1 MGWLLLVGL
10 LALLWL
16 RQPVLVLLGSAAL
29 FLYAFF
35 DDGRPEYLIYDVWEA
50 FNKEV
55 LLAIPLFMFA
65 GAVMSRGSIARRLID
80 FAVAATRFMPSG
92 LAIATVASAAG
103 FAAISGSAA
112 VTLLAVGAIMHQAL
126 VENGYDKGFAIGLIC
141 ASGVL
146 GIIIPPS
153 IPLIL
158 YGVMTETSIADL
170 FIAGLGPAL
179 LMIAVLALHT
189 LIRYGRRTSKGAWD
203 WREVKRTGM
212 RALPALPLPAVV
224 LGGIYGGFFTPT
236 EAAAVSV
243 ALAIV
248 VEVAV
253 HRDLGLRDLWDLSL
267 ETSRLLG
274 SLFLVL
280 AFAVSINVF
289 LTYQQIP
296 QQTLAAMEGMID
308 SPVQF
313 LLLGNLL
320 LLLVGMV
327 IDIGSAVLILSPLLE
342 PLANRLGI
350 ESVPLGIM
358 MILNLGIGYL
368 TPPMGLNLIVA
379 MGAFKEDFA
388 TVAKAVLPFIGLM
401 LLVLAAV
408 ALVPQLST
416 FLLQPP

>member
-1 MGWLLLVGL
+1 MGWVLLIGL
-10 LALLWL
+10 FVLLWL
-16 RQPVLVLLGSAAL
+16 RQPILVLLGAAAL
-29 FLYAFF
+29 FVYTAF
-35 DDGRPEYLIYDVWEA
+35 DGGHPEYVVYDIWEA

-80 FAVAATRFMPSG
+80 FVVAATRFAPGG
-92 LAIATVASAAG
+92 LAVATVVSAAG
-103 FAAISGSAA
+103 FAAITGSAT
-112 VTLLAVGAIMHQAL
+112 VTLLAVGAIMYQGL
-126 VENGYDKGFAIGLIC
+126 IENGYGKQFAIGLIA

-146 GIIIPPS
+146 GIVIPPS

-179 LMIAVLALHT
+179 VMVAVLAAYT
-189 LIRYGRRTSKGAWD
+189 LARYGRGRSGRWD
-203 WREVKRTGM
+203 WAEVRRTA
-212 RALPALPLPAVV
+212 RQALPAIPVPVVV

-236 EAAAVSV
+236 EAAAVAV
-243 ALAIV
+243 VLAVVIELVVNRDMALA
-248 VEVAV
+248 
-253 HRDLGLRDLWDLSL
+253 DLWDVSL
-267 ETSRLLG
+267 ETSRLMG

-289 LTYQQIP
+289 LTYEQIP
-296 QQTLAAMEGMID
+296 QQTVAAMEGVID
-308 SPVQF
+308 TPAEF
-313 LLLGNLL
+313 LILGNLA

-350 ESVPLGIM
+350 GSEQLGIL
-358 MILNLGIGYL
+358 MIVNLGIGYL

-379 MGAFKEDFA
+379 MAAFREDFV
-388 TVAKAVLPFIGLM
+388 TVTKAVLPFIGL
-401 LLVLAAV
+401 LLL
-408 ALVPQLST
+408 ALVVIAVFPAIST
-416 FLLQPP
+416 FLI

>member
-1 MGWLLLVGL
+1 MGWLLLIGL

-16 RQPVLVLLGSAAL
+16 RQPILVLLGSAAL

-35 DDGRPEYLIYDVWEA
+35 DDGRPEYLIYDIWEA

-80 FAVAATRFMPSG
+80 FAVATTRFMPGG

-126 VENGYDKGFAIGLIC
+126 IENGYGKGFAIGLIC

-146 GIIIPPS
+146 GIIVPPS

-179 LMIAVLALHT
+179 LMIAVLALYT
-189 LIRYGRRTSKGAWD
+189 LARYGRVAQGGVWD
-203 WREVKRTGM
+203 WREVKRSGA
-212 RALPALPLPAVV
+212 RALPALPLPVVV

-243 ALAIV
+243 ALAVI

-253 HRDLGLRDLWDLSL
+253 HRDLGLRDLWEVSL
-267 ETSRLLG
+267 ETSRLMG

-280 AFAVSINVF
+280 AFAVSINIF

-296 QQTLAAMEGMID
+296 QQTLAAMEGLID
-308 SPVQF
+308 SPLQF
-313 LLLGNLL
+313 LALGNLL

-342 PLANRLGI
+342 PMANRLGV

-379 MGAFKEDFA
+379 MGAFRTDFA
-388 TVAKAVLPFIGLM
+388 TVTKAVLPFIGLM

-408 ALVPQLST
+408 ALFPQLST
-416 FLLQPP
+416 FLLAP

>member
-1 MGWLLLVGL
+1 MGWVLLIGLVV
-10 LALLWL
+10 LLWL
-16 RQPVLVLLGSAAL
+16 RQPILVLLGAAAL
-29 FLYAFF
+29 FVYTAF
-35 DDGRPEYLIYDVWEA
+35 DGGHPEYVVYDIWEA

-80 FAVAATRFMPSG
+80 FVVATTRFAPGGLAVA
-92 LAIATVASAAG
+92 TVVSAAG
-103 FAAISGSAA
+103 FAAITGSAT
-112 VTLLAVGAIMHQAL
+112 VTLLAVGAIMYQGL
-126 VENGYDKGFAIGLIC
+126 IENGYGKQFAVGLIA

-146 GIIIPPS
+146 GIVIPPS

-179 LMIAVLALHT
+179 VMVAVLAAYT
-189 LIRYGRRTSKGAWD
+189 LVRYGRSRSGRWD
-203 WREVKRTGM
+203 WTEVRRTA
-212 RALPALPLPAVV
+212 RQALPAIPVPVVV

-236 EAAAVSV
+236 EAAAVAV
-243 ALAIV
+243 VLAV
-248 VEVAV
+248 VIELAV
-253 HRDLGLRDLWDLSL
+253 NRDMGLADLWDVSL
-267 ETSRLLG
+267 ETSRLMG

-289 LTYQQIP
+289 LTYEQIP
-296 QQTLAAMEGMID
+296 QQTVAAMEGVID
-308 SPVQF
+308 TPAEF
-313 LLLGNLL
+313 LILGNLA

-350 ESVPLGIM
+350 GSEQLGIL
-358 MILNLGIGYL
+358 MIVNLGIGYL

-379 MGAFKEDFA
+379 MAAFREDFV
-388 TVAKAVLPFIGLM
+388 TVTKAVLPFIGL
-401 LLVLAAV
+401 LLL
-408 ALVPQLST
+408 ALVVIAVFPAIST
-416 FLLQPP
+416 FLI

>member
-1 MGWLLLVGL
+1 MGWVLLIGLVV
-10 LALLWL
+10 LLWL
-16 RQPVLVLLGSAAL
+16 RQPILVLLGAAAL
-29 FLYAFF
+29 FVYTAF
-35 DDGRPEYLIYDVWEA
+35 DGGHPEYVVYDIWEA

-80 FAVAATRFMPSG
+80 FVVATTRFAPGGLAVA
-92 LAIATVASAAG
+92 TVVSAAG
-103 FAAISGSAA
+103 FAAITGSAT
-112 VTLLAVGAIMHQAL
+112 VTLLAVGAIMYQAL
-126 VENGYDKGFAIGLIC
+126 IENGYGKRFAIGLIA

-146 GIIIPPS
+146 GIVIPPS

-179 LMIAVLALHT
+179 VMVAVLAAYT
-189 LIRYGRRTSKGAWD
+189 LVRYGRGHRGQWN
-203 WREVKRTGM
+203 WGEVKRTA
-212 RALPALPLPAVV
+212 RLALPAIPLPVVV

-236 EAAAVSV
+236 EAAAVAV
-243 ALAIV
+243 VLAV
-248 VEVAV
+248 VIELVV
-253 HRDLGLRDLWDLSL
+253 NRDMGLADLWDVSL
-267 ETSRLLG
+267 ETSRLMG

-289 LTYQQIP
+289 LTYEQIP
-296 QQTLAAMEGMID
+296 QQTVAAMEGVID
-308 SPVQF
+308 TPTEF
-313 LLLGNLL
+313 LILGNLA

-350 ESVPLGIM
+350 GSEQLGIL
-358 MILNLGIGYL
+358 MIVNLGIGYL

-379 MGAFKEDFA
+379 MAAFREDFV
-388 TVAKAVLPFIGLM
+388 TVTKAVLPFVGL
-401 LLVLAAV
+401 LLL
-408 ALVPQLST
+408 ALVVIAVFPAIST
-416 FLLQPP
+416 FLI

>member
-1 MGWLLLVGL
+1 MTGWVLLIGLLV
-10 LALLWL
+10 LLWL
-16 RQPVLVLLGSAAL
+16 RQPILVLLGAAAL
-29 FLYAFF
+29 FVYTAF
-35 DDGRPEYLIYDVWEA
+35 DGGHPEYVVYDIWEA

-80 FAVAATRFMPSG
+80 FVVATTRFAPGGLAVA
-92 LAIATVASAAG
+92 TVVSAAG
-103 FAAISGSAA
+103 FAAITGSAT
-112 VTLLAVGAIMHQAL
+112 VTLLAVGAIMYQGL
-126 VENGYDKGFAIGLIC
+126 IENGYGKQFAIGLIA

-146 GIIIPPS
+146 GIVIPPS

-179 LMIAVLALHT
+179 VMVAVLAAYT
-189 LIRYGRRTSKGAWD
+189 LVRYGRGRSGGWD
-203 WREVKRTGM
+203 WQEVKRTA
-212 RALPALPLPAVV
+212 RQALPAIPLPAVV

-236 EAAAVSV
+236 EAAAVAVVLAV
-243 ALAIV
+243 AIELVVNRDMGLA
-248 VEVAV
+248 
-253 HRDLGLRDLWDLSL
+253 DLWDVSR
-267 ETSRLLG
+267 ETSRLMG

-289 LTYQQIP
+289 LTYEQIP
-296 QQTLAAMEGMID
+296 QQTVAAMEGVID
-308 SPVQF
+308 SPAEF
-313 LLLGNLL
+313 LILGNLA

-350 ESVPLGIM
+350 GSEQLGIL
-358 MILNLGIGYL
+358 MIVNLGIGYL

-379 MGAFKEDFA
+379 MAAFREDFV
-388 TVAKAVLPFIGLM
+388 TVAKAVLPFIGL
-401 LLVLAAV
+401 LLL
-408 ALVPQLST
+408 ALVVIAVFPAIST
-416 FLLQPP
+416 FLI

>member
-1 MGWLLLVGL
+1 MGWLLLIGL

-16 RQPVLVLLGSAAL
+16 RQPILVLLGSAAL
-29 FLYAFF
+29 FLYAVF
-35 DDGRPEYLIYDVWEA
+35 DDGRPAYLIYDIWEA

-80 FAVAATRFMPSG
+80 FAVAATRFMPGG

-126 VENGYDKGFAIGLIC
+126 LENGYGKGFAIGLIC
-141 ASGVL
+141 ASSVL

-158 YGVMTETSIADL
+158 YGVMTETSIGDL

-179 LMIAVLALHT
+179 LMIAVLGLYT
-189 LIRYGRRTSKGAWD
+189 LVRYGRHASTSPWD
-203 WREVKRTGM
+203 WREVRRTGI
-212 RALPALPLPAVV
+212 RALPAMPLPVVV

-243 ALAIV
+243 ALAII
-248 VEVAV
+248 VEVLV
-253 HRDLGLRDLWDLSL
+253 HRDLGLSDLWDVSL
-267 ETSRLLG
+267 ETSRLMG

-313 LLLGNLL
+313 LVFGNLL
-320 LLLVGMV
+320 LLMVGMV

-342 PLANRLGI
+342 PMANRLGV

-388 TVAKAVLPFIGLM
+388 TVTKAVLPFIGLM
-401 LLVLAAV
+401 LLVLVAV
-408 ALVPQLST
+408 ALAPQIST
-416 FLLQPP
+416 FLL

>member
-1 MGWLLLVGL
+1 MGWLLLFGL
-10 LALLWL
+10 LVLLWL
-16 RQPVLVLLGSAAL
+16 RQPVLVLLGAAAL

-80 FAVAATRFMPSG
+80 FAVAATKFMPSG

-126 VENGYDKGFAIGLIC
+126 VENGYGKGFAIGLIC

-179 LMIAVLALHT
+179 LMIAVLALYT

-203 WREVKRTGM
+203 WREVKRTGV
-212 RALPALPLPAVV
+212 RALPAIPLPAVV

-248 VEVAV
+248 VEVLV
-253 HRDLGLRDLWDLSL
+253 HRDLGLRDLWDVSL
-267 ETSRLLG
+267 ETARLLG

-408 ALVPQLST
+408 ALAPQLST
-416 FLLQPP
+416 FLL

>member
-1 MGWLLLVGL
+1 MGWLLAVGL

-16 RQPVLVLLGSAAL
+16 RQPILVLLGCASL

-80 FAVAATRFMPSG
+80 FAVAVTRFMPGG
-92 LAIATVASAAG
+92 LAIATVLSAAG

-126 VENGYDKGFAIGLIC
+126 IENGYGKGFAIGLIC

-146 GIIIPPS
+146 GIIVPPS

-179 LMIAVLALHT
+179 LLIAVLALYT
-189 LIRYGRRTSKGAWD
+189 LIRHGRQSSGGSWD
-203 WREVKRTGM
+203 WREVKRTGL
-212 RALPALPLPAVV
+212 RALPAMPLPVLV

-243 ALAIV
+243 ALAV
-248 VEVAV
+248 LVELAV
-253 HRDLGLRDLWDLSL
+253 HRDLNLRDLWDLSL
-267 ETSRLLG
+267 ETSRLMG

-308 SPVQF
+308 SPWQF
-313 LLLGNLL
+313 LALGNLL
-320 LLLVGMV
+320 LLAVGMV

-350 ESVPLGIM
+350 ESVQLGIM

-388 TVAKAVLPFIGLM
+388 TVVKAVLPFIGLM
-401 LLVLAAV
+401 LLALALV
-408 ALVPQLST
+408 ALIPQIST
-416 FLLQPP
+416 FLL

>member
-1 MGWLLLVGL
+1 MGWVLLIGL
-10 LALLWL
+10 FVLLWL
-16 RQPVLVLLGSAAL
+16 RQPILVLLGAAAL
-29 FLYAFF
+29 FVYTAF
-35 DDGRPEYLIYDVWEA
+35 DGGHPEYVVYDIWEA

-80 FAVAATRFMPSG
+80 FVVAATRFAPGG
-92 LAIATVASAAG
+92 LAVATVVSAAG
-103 FAAISGSAA
+103 FAAITGSAT
-112 VTLLAVGAIMHQAL
+112 VTLLAVGAIMYQGL
-126 VENGYDKGFAIGLIC
+126 IENGYGKQFAVGLIA

-146 GIIIPPS
+146 GIVIPPS

-179 LMIAVLALHT
+179 VMVAVLAAYT
-189 LIRYGRRTSKGAWD
+189 LVRYGRSRSGRWD
-203 WREVKRTGM
+203 WTEVRRTA
-212 RALPALPLPAVV
+212 RQALPAIPVPVVV

-236 EAAAVSV
+236 EAAAVAV
-243 ALAIV
+243 VLAV
-248 VEVAV
+248 VIELAV
-253 HRDLGLRDLWDLSL
+253 NRDMGLADLWDVSL
-267 ETSRLLG
+267 ETSRLMG

-289 LTYQQIP
+289 LTYEQIP
-296 QQTLAAMEGMID
+296 QQTVAAMEGVID
-308 SPVQF
+308 TPAEF
-313 LLLGNLL
+313 LILGNLA

-350 ESVPLGIM
+350 GSEQLGIL
-358 MILNLGIGYL
+358 MIVNLGIGYL

-379 MGAFKEDFA
+379 MAAFREDFV
-388 TVAKAVLPFIGLM
+388 TVTKAVLPFIGL
-401 LLVLAAV
+401 LLL
-408 ALVPQLST
+408 ALVVIAVFPAIST
-416 FLLQPP
+416 FLI

>member
-1 MGWLLLVGL
+1 MGWLLAVGL

-16 RQPVLVLLGSAAL
+16 RQPILVLLGVAAL

-80 FAVAATRFMPSG
+80 FAVAATRFMPGG
-92 LAIATVASAAG
+92 LAIATVLSAAG

-126 VENGYDKGFAIGLIC
+126 IENGYDKGFAIGLIC

-146 GIIIPPS
+146 GIIVPPS

-179 LMIAVLALHT
+179 LLIAVLT
-189 LIRYGRRTSKGAWD
+189 LYTLVRHGRHSGSGPWD
-203 WREVKRTGM
+203 WQEVKRTGL
-212 RALPALPLPAVV
+212 RALPAMPLPVVV

-243 ALAIV
+243 ALAV
-248 VEVAV
+248 LVELAV
-253 HRDLGLRDLWDLSL
+253 HRDLNLRDLWEVSL
-267 ETSRLLG
+267 ETSRLMG

-308 SPVQF
+308 SPWQF
-313 LLLGNLL
+313 LALGNLL
-320 LLLVGMV
+320 LLAVGML
-327 IDIGSAVLILSPLLE
+327 IDIGSAVLILGPLLE

-350 ESVPLGIM
+350 ESVQLGIM

-379 MGAFKEDFA
+379 MGAFREDFA
-388 TVAKAVLPFIGLM
+388 TVVKAVLPFIGLM
-401 LLVLAAV
+401 LLALALV
-408 ALVPQLST
+408 ALIPQIST
-416 FLLQPP
+416 FLL

>member
-1 MGWLLLVGL
+1 MGWVLLIGLLV
-10 LALLWL
+10 LLWL
-16 RQPVLVLLGSAAL
+16 RQPILVLLGAAAL
-29 FLYAFF
+29 FVYTAF
-35 DDGRPEYLIYDVWEA
+35 DGGHPEYVVYDIWEA

-80 FAVAATRFMPSG
+80 FVVATTRFAPGGLAVA
-92 LAIATVASAAG
+92 TVVSAAG
-103 FAAISGSAA
+103 FAAITGSAT
-112 VTLLAVGAIMHQAL
+112 VTLLAVGAIMYQGL
-126 VENGYDKGFAIGLIC
+126 IENGYGKQFAIGLIA

-146 GIIIPPS
+146 GIVIPPS

-179 LMIAVLALHT
+179 VMVAVLAVYT
-189 LIRYGRRTSKGAWD
+189 LARYGRGRSGRWD
-203 WREVKRTGM
+203 SAEVR
-212 RALPALPLPAVV
+212 RAARQALPAIPVPVVV

-236 EAAAVSV
+236 EAAAVAV
-243 ALAIV
+243 VLAV
-248 VEVAV
+248 VIELAV
-253 HRDLGLRDLWDLSL
+253 NRDMGLADLWDVSL
-267 ETSRLLG
+267 ETSRLMG

-289 LTYQQIP
+289 LTYEQIP
-296 QQTLAAMEGMID
+296 QQTVAAMGGVID
-308 SPVQF
+308 TPAEF
-313 LLLGNLL
+313 LILGNLA

-350 ESVPLGIM
+350 GSEQLGIL
-358 MILNLGIGYL
+358 MIVNLGIGYL

-379 MGAFKEDFA
+379 MAAFREDFV
-388 TVAKAVLPFIGLM
+388 TVTKAVLPFIGL
-401 LLVLAAV
+401 LLL
-408 ALVPQLST
+408 ALVVIAVFPAIST
-416 FLLQPP
+416 FLI

>member
-1 MGWLLLVGL
+1 MGWLLLFGL

-16 RQPVLVLLGSAAL
+16 RQPVLVLLGAAAL

-80 FAVAATRFMPSG
+80 FAVAATKFMPSG

-126 VENGYDKGFAIGLIC
+126 VENGYGKGFAIGLIC

-179 LMIAVLALHT
+179 LMIAVLALYT

-203 WREVKRTGM
+203 WREVKRTGV
-212 RALPALPLPAVV
+212 RALPAVPLPAVV

-243 ALAIV
+243 ALAIA
-248 VEVAV
+248 VEVLV
-253 HRDLGLRDLWDLSL
+253 HRDLGLRDLWELSL
-267 ETSRLLG
+267 ETARLLG

-280 AFAVSINVF
+280 AFAVSVNVF

-388 TVAKAVLPFIGLM
+388 TVTKAVLPFIGLM

-408 ALVPQLST
+408 ALAPQLST
-416 FLLQPP
+416 FLL

>member
-1 MGWLLLVGL
+1 MGWLLLIGL

-80 FAVAATRFMPSG
+80 FAVAATRFMPGG

-126 VENGYDKGFAIGLIC
+126 LENGYGKGFAIGLIC

-146 GIIIPPS
+146 GIIVPPS

-179 LMIAVLALHT
+179 LLIAVLALYT
-189 LIRYGRRTSKGAWD
+189 LIRHGRQSSGGSWD
-203 WREVKRTGM
+203 WQEVKRTGL
-212 RALPALPLPAVV
+212 RALPAMPLPVLV

-243 ALAIV
+243 ALAV
-248 VEVAV
+248 LVELAV
-253 HRDLGLRDLWDLSL
+253 HRDLNLRDLWDLSL
-267 ETSRLLG
+267 ETSRLMG

-308 SPVQF
+308 SPWQF
-313 LLLGNLL
+313 LALGNLL
-320 LLLVGMV
+320 LLAVGMV

-350 ESVPLGIM
+350 ESVQLGIM

-388 TVAKAVLPFIGLM
+388 TVVKAVLPFIGLM
-401 LLVLAAV
+401 LLALALV
-408 ALVPQLST
+408 ALIPQIST
-416 FLLQPP
+416 FLL

>member
-1 MGWLLLVGL
+1 MGWLLLFGL

-16 RQPVLVLLGSAAL
+16 RQPVLVLLGAAAL

-80 FAVAATRFMPSG
+80 FAVAATKFMPSG

-126 VENGYDKGFAIGLIC
+126 VENGYGKGFAIGLIC

-179 LMIAVLALHT
+179 LMIAVLALYT

-203 WREVKRTGM
+203 WREVKRTGV
-212 RALPALPLPAVV
+212 RALPAIPLPAVV

-243 ALAIV
+243 ALAVI

-253 HRDLGLRDLWDLSL
+253 HRDLGLRDLWDVSL
-267 ETSRLLG
+267 ETARLLG

-408 ALVPQLST
+408 ALAPQLST
-416 FLLQPP
+416 FLL

>member
-1 MGWLLLVGL
+1 MGWLLLFGL

-16 RQPVLVLLGSAAL
+16 RQPVLVLLGAAAL

-80 FAVAATRFMPSG
+80 FAVAATKFMPSG

-126 VENGYDKGFAIGLIC
+126 VENGYGKGFAIGLIC

-179 LMIAVLALHT
+179 LMIAVLALYT

-203 WREVKRTGM
+203 WREVKRTGV
-212 RALPALPLPAVV
+212 RALPAIPLPAVV

-248 VEVAV
+248 VEVLV
-253 HRDLGLRDLWDLSL
+253 HRDLGLRDLWDVSL
-267 ETSRLLG
+267 ETARLLG

-408 ALVPQLST
+408 ALAPQLST
-416 FLLQPP
+416 FLL

>member
-1 MGWLLLVGL
+1 MGWILLIGL
-10 LALLWL
+10 ICLLWL
-16 RQPVLVLLGSAAL
+16 RQPILVLLGAAAL
-29 FLYAFF
+29 FVYTAF
-35 DDGRPEYLIYDVWEA
+35 DGGHPEYVVYDIWEA

-80 FAVAATRFMPSG
+80 FVVAATRFAPGG
-92 LAIATVASAAG
+92 LAVATVVSAAG
-103 FAAISGSAA
+103 FAAISGSAT
-112 VTLLAVGAIMHQAL
+112 VTLLAVGAIMYRAL
-126 VENGYDKGFAIGLIC
+126 IENGYGKHFSIGLIA

-146 GIIIPPS
+146 GIVIPPS

-179 LMIAVLALHT
+179 VMIGVLGAYT
-189 LIRYGRRTSKGAWD
+189 LIRYGRRRGGRWD
-203 WREVKRTGM
+203 WAEVRRTAHK
-212 RALPALPLPAVV
+212 ALPAIPLPVIV

-236 EAAAVSV
+236 EAAAVAV
-243 ALAIV
+243 VLAV
-248 VEVAV
+248 VIELVVNRDMGLAEV
-253 HRDLGLRDLWDLSL
+253 WDVSL
-267 ETSRLLG
+267 ETSRLMG

-289 LTYQQIP
+289 LTYEQIP
-296 QQTLAAMEGMID
+296 QQTVAAMEGIVD
-308 SPVQF
+308 TPAEF
-313 LLLGNLL
+313 LILGNVA

-350 ESVPLGIM
+350 GSEQLGIL
-358 MILNLGIGYL
+358 MIVNLGIGYL

-379 MGAFKEDFA
+379 MAAFREDFV
-388 TVAKAVLPFIGLM
+388 TVTRAVLPFIGL
-401 LLVLAAV
+401 LLL
-408 ALVPQLST
+408 ALVAIALFPAIST
-416 FLLQPP
+416 FLI

>member
-1 MGWLLLVGL
+1 MGWLLLFGL

-16 RQPVLVLLGSAAL
+16 RQPVLVLLGATAL

-80 FAVAATRFMPSG
+80 FAVAATKFMPSG

-126 VENGYDKGFAIGLIC
+126 VENGYGKGFAIGLIC

-179 LMIAVLALHT
+179 LMIAVLALYT

-203 WREVKRTGM
+203 WREVKRTGV
-212 RALPALPLPAVV
+212 RALPAIPLPAVV

-248 VEVAV
+248 VEVLV
-253 HRDLGLRDLWDLSL
+253 HRDLGLRDLWDVSL
-267 ETSRLLG
+267 ETARLLG

-408 ALVPQLST
+408 ALAPQLST
-416 FLLQPP
+416 FLL